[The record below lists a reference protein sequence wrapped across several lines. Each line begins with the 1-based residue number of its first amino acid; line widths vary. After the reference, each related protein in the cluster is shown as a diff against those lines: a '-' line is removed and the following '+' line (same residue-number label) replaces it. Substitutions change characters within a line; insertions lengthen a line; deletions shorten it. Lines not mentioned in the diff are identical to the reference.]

1 MSSKH
6 ICHINLAKGFHG
18 GERQTLNLIRELKVL
33 GVEQSLICH
42 PKGPLRQEVEA
53 LGVNTQTVS
62 HWLKGHG
69 RRSPGDLMHCHCGR
83 GVHWAALQHKL
94 YKQPYIITRRVDN
107 PIKTNAWAK
116 SAYQN
121 ARLLVCVSKA
131 VVSEVHKLNVQ
142 IKAVVIPD
150 SFSGFEVESEKVAQ
164 IRARYKGKFLIG
176 QAGKLLEHK
185 GFRYTVAAA
194 ERVKQQHP
202 NAHFLILGDG
212 PLREELAA
220 STKDLDNVSMLGHKE
235 DIGNYLAALDLFVF
249 PSVTEGLG
257 STIPEAMQLDIPVL
271 ATRAG
276 GIPDLIES
284 GVNGRLVAPAD
295 AYVLADAMGELI
307 ESPQLRDEYAKVAA
321 SRLSQYSPQAIAN
334 AYADVYVNLCKSLV
348 K

>member
-1 MSSKH
+1 MH

-33 GVEQSLICH
+33 GIEQTLICH
-42 PKGPLRQEVEA
+42 PKGTLKQDVEA
-53 LGVNTQTVS
+53 LGIKTLAVS
-62 HWLKGHG
+62 HWLKGHA

-94 YKQPYIITRRVDN
+94 YQQPYIITRRVDN
-107 PIKTNAWAK
+107 SIKTNVWAK

-121 ARLLVCVSKA
+121 ARLLVCVSRA
-131 VVSEVHKLNVQ
+131 VVSEVHKLNSQ

-150 SFSGFEVESEKVAQ
+150 SFSGFEVDQVRVAE
-164 IRARYKGKFLIG
+164 IRARYAGKFLIG

-194 ERVKQQHP
+194 GKLKLLHP
-202 NAHFLILGDG
+202 EAHFLILGDG

-220 STKDLDNVSMLGHKE
+220 STQGKDNVSMLGHKD

-257 STIPEAMQLDIPVL
+257 STILEAMQLDIPVL

-284 GVNGRLVAPAD
+284 GVNGRLVEPAD
-295 AYVLADAMGELI
+295 VDTLAAAMSELI
-307 ESPQLRDEYAKVAA
+307 DSPQKRNAYTSAA
-321 SRLSQYSPQAIAN
+321 RKGLQRYSPEHIATE
-334 AYADVYVNLCKSLV
+334 YVDVYSILSIK
-348 K
+348 

>member
-1 MSSKH
+1 MSSMH

-18 GERQTLNLIRELKVL
+18 GERQTLNLIRELQVL
-33 GVEQSLICH
+33 GLEQTLICH
-42 PKGPLRQEVEA
+42 PKGQLRQEVEA
-53 LGVNTQTVS
+53 LGVKTKTVS

-69 RRSPGDLMHCHCGR
+69 RRSPGELMHCHCGR

-107 PIKTNAWAK
+107 PIKTNGWAK
-116 SAYQN
+116 LAYQN

-131 VVSEVHKLNVQ
+131 VVSEVHKLDSQ
-142 IKAVVIPD
+142 IRAVVIPD
-150 SFSGFEVESEKVAQ
+150 SFSGFEVEPDKVAQ
-164 IRARYKGKFLIG
+164 IRARYEGKFLIG

-194 ERVKQQHP
+194 EKVKLLHP

-212 PLREELAA
+212 PLREALTTL
-220 STKDLDNVSMLGHKE
+220 SQDLDNVSMLGHME

-257 STIPEAMQLDIPVL
+257 STILEAMQLDIPVL

-284 GVNGRLVAPAD
+284 GVNGRLVEPGNAEALS
-295 AYVLADAMGELI
+295 AAMVELI
-307 ESPQLRDEYAKVAA
+307 ESPGLRAEYVKVAA
-321 SRLSQYSPQAIAN
+321 SRLSQYSPHAIAK
-334 AYADVYVNLCKSLV
+334 AYADVYAEVPKQRI

>member
-107 PIKTNAWAK
+107 PIKTNGWAK

-121 ARLLVCVSKA
+121 ARLLVCVSQA
-131 VVSEVHKLNVQ
+131 VVSEVHKVNAQ

-150 SFSGFEVESEKVAQ
+150 SFSGFEVEPDKVAK
-164 IRARYKGKFLIG
+164 IRAGYAGKFLIG

-194 ERVKQQHP
+194 ERVKLLHP

-257 STIPEAMQLDIPVL
+257 STILEAMQLNIPVL

-276 GIPDLIES
+276 GIPDLIED
-284 GVNGRLVAPAD
+284 GVNGRLVEPAN
-295 AYVLADAMGELI
+295 AEALSAAMGELI
-307 ESPQLRDEYAKVAA
+307 ESPQEREAYVKA
-321 SRLSQYSPQAIAN
+321 SGERLQRYSPEHVAEEYMA
-334 AYADVYVNLCKSLV
+334 VYEPFVR
-348 K
+348 